1 MIGFTVLTILFNMS
15 KDSFLSKLSREIIR
29 MMKKYRVLEIY
40 EWEKVKS
47 LDFVKKGKKSLM
59 MPDID
64 SDIYTKVVDPEKSF
78 ILYVYCMSVTIGNC
92 QKKQKTR

>member
-1 MIGFTVLTILFNMS
+1 MS

-47 LDFVKKGKKSLM
+47 LDFVKKGEKSLM

-64 SDIYTKVVDPEKSF
+64 KYTKVVDLEESF
-78 ILYVYCMSVTIGNC
+78 ILI
-92 QKKQKTR
+92 